1 MPAGITPLPPDA
13 KHTRAR
19 ARRPALDLS
28 CDSAVI
34 PRETRNARGTQG
46 SRQRAGC
53 ARPRWPGFGRLL
65 RSHIATTSWGPAW
78 R

>member
-19 ARRPALDLS
+19 ARRPALDLP

-46 SRQRAGC
+46 LGNALGVPDHVGRASGAC
-53 ARPRWPGFGRLL
+53 SG
-65 RSHIATTSWGPAW
+65 AT
-78 R
+78 